1 MTTPAT
7 IRELTIVGF
16 KRFSETS
23 LEFAPLTVLTGTNGA
38 GKTSVI
44 HALLL
49 ARQAAVTQSD
59 TVKLN
64 GPFNLEL
71 GSAQDVLNLQASS
84 AQISV
89 RLRLDGDAESRFAFD
104 ASEEA
109 LLYLPIQREPGQH
122 TGGALHGSERHFTYL
137 CAERLGPR
145 DVLGAS
151 ALPREDL
158 SVGVRGE
165 FCAQVLTLQGLQEKV
180 PPARR
185 HPQRA
190 DEENAFLKY
199 QVESWLS
206 DIVRPVEIETLA
218 FAHTSVTALRFRAPG
233 GDWVRAPNMGF
244 GVSYA
249 LPIVLAGLMA
259 APGGLLVVE
268 NPEAHLHPAGQS
280 RIGVFLAT
288 LASGGVQVVVE
299 THSDHVINGIRRAVG
314 EHKLLEAA
322 DAVIHFFDQE
332 TESRPTISTLR
343 FTQTG
348 GLDAWPRRFFDQ
360 YQIDVAALARLRR
373 GPPR

>member
-1 MTTPAT
+1 MMAPGM
-7 IRELTIVGF
+7 IREISITGF
-16 KRFSETS
+16 KRFAETS

-49 ARQAAVTQSD
+49 ARQAATEGAD

-89 RLRLDGDAESRFAFD
+89 RVRLNGGTVSKFAFD

-109 LLYLPIQREPGQH
+109 LLYLPVRREDGPH
-122 TGGALHGSERHFTYL
+122 VGGALHGSERHFMYL
-137 CAERLGPR
+137 SAERLGPR

-151 ALPREDL
+151 AQPKEDL

-165 FCAQVLTLQGLQEKV
+165 YCAQVLTLHGLKEKV
-180 PPARR
+180 PLARR
-185 HPQRA
+185 HPAQA

-199 QVESWLS
+199 QVERWLS
-206 DIVRPVEIETLA
+206 DIVRPVEIDTLA
-218 FAHTSVTALRFRAPG
+218 FAHTSVTALRFRTPG

-249 LPIVLAGLMA
+249 LPIVLAGLMG
-259 APGGLLVVE
+259 APDGLLVVE

-288 LASGGVQVVVE
+288 LAQGGVQVLVE

-314 EHKLLEAA
+314 EHRILGAA

-332 TESRPTISTLR
+332 TESRPMISTLR
-343 FTQTG
+343 LTPTG

-360 YQIDVAALARLRR
+360 YQIDVAALAKLRR